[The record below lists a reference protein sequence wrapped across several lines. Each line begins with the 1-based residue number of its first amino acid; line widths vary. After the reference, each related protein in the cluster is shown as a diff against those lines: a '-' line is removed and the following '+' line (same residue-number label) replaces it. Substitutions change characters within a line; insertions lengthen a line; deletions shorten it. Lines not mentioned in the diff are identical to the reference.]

1 MSPWAKD
8 WMGRNLIS
16 AALGQK
22 ECSTTFIDFRYFTF
36 CTGKGVK
43 LAKLHRDKLTY
54 QRTNF

>member
-1 MSPWAKD
+1 
-8 WMGRNLIS
+8 MGRNLIS

-22 ECSTTFIDFRYFTF
+22 ECSTTYIDFRYFTF